1 MSSKRS
7 IQPAEDLVQEND
19 KASIKHH
26 ECLEKD
32 IGLKSLYQVDGT
44 LAVDISHISEQEK
57 KRILH
62 KVDWREVPLLSFLY
76 LVSFIDR
83 GNRKIGL
90 L

>member
-32 IGLKSLYQVDGT
+32 IGLKSLYQVA

-62 KVDWREVPLLSFLY
+62 KVDWRVVPLLSFLY